1 MALVTLRLFAS
12 ARVAA
17 GVGRD
22 QIQADTVGDALDEAM
37 ARYGPDFSEVLA
49 GCRIW
54 RNGEHTER
62 GESLAEGDELAVLP
76 PVSGGS

>member
-12 ARVAA
+12 ARMAA

-37 ARYGPDFSEVLA
+37 ARYGPDFVEVLA

-54 RNGEHTER
+54 RNGEHATREDV
-62 GESLAEGDELAVLP
+62 LAEGDELAVLP